1 MQIVEEAV
9 PAHGVAPACR
19 VLEVARASLYR
30 RRVRL
35 RSRIVSAQRP
45 PSPRAYTPPERQG
58 ILEVVN
64 SPRFQDASVRQ
75 IVYTCQ
81 DEGQYIGSVRTVY
94 RVLEDVDACRERR
107 NQLIHPVY
115 SRPELLAT
123 RPNQVWS
130 WDITKL
136 LTFQAWTYLFLYVLL
151 DTFSRYVVG
160 WLLAHAE
167 SATLAAELIAESCRK
182 QGISPGQLTVH
193 ADRGSSMRSKTVAQM
208 LSDLSVARTH
218 SRPHV
223 SNDNPFSEA
232 QFKTLKYCPQFP
244 DRFGSIQQG
253 RAFGQEFFPWYNNEH
268 RHSGIAYLTPAQVHY
283 GRAQEVLDARHR
295 LLLAAAARHPER
307 FVRGAPK
314 RIEAPSAVWI
324 NPPAPTEPP
333 GSAGKGHP
341 EIIPVHTAVSH

>member
-1 MQIVEEAV
+1 MRIVEEGV
-9 PAHGVAPACR
+9 PVHGVAPACR
-19 VLEVARASLYR
+19 VLEVARASFYR
-30 RRVRL
+30 RRQRL
-35 RSRIVSAQRP
+35 ATGLADGRRR
-45 PSPRAYTPPERQG
+45 PSPRAYTPQERRE

-64 SPRFQDASVRQ
+64 SPRFGDSSVRQ
-75 IVYTCQ
+75 IVFTRQ
-81 DEGQYIGSVRTVY
+81 DEGVYLASPRTVY
-94 RVLEDVDACRERR
+94 RMLALEGATRERR
-107 NQLIHPVY
+107 DQLIHPAY
-115 SRPELLAT
+115 KRPELLAT

-151 DTFSRYVVG
+151 DIFSRYVVG

-167 SATLAAELIAESCRK
+167 SATLAAELIAQSCRK

-333 GSAGKGHP
+333 GSAGNGHP